1 MSDSFDERIKI
12 RIKRNKFREK
22 FIPDSIEREE
32 ISGMNFYCMG
42 KMVSP
47 SGMIGPQD
55 YSRSDTTEL
64 FAVQMQILLEKI
76 TFYRINMLR

>member
-1 MSDSFDERIKI
+1 
-12 RIKRNKFREK
+12 
-22 FIPDSIEREE
+22 
-32 ISGMNFYCMG
+32 MNFYCMG

-76 TFYRINMLR
+76 TFYRINILR